1 MNSPLLT
8 APVSRHSCYTK
19 FHAFHSTF
27 HVTIVPLSPF
37 QPVVNT
43 PQLLDCSL
51 FNGTHQRTA
60 CYVSFKSHFLTAEA
74 MAALSAAH
82 ARASLGLPLRFPSAF
97 MFQIVRSSLITLFFL
112 QVLQSMALCVFPNG
126 IRERPVRDLATLSSL
141 SISFYAVTTRAASG
155 HSSLALAPLPVLMS
169 VEADLKCRLGPPIFW
184 RSCRACSRF

>member
-19 FHAFHSTF
+19 FNAFHSTF
-27 HVTIVPLSPF
+27 QYNHHCATLTS

-51 FNGTHQRTA
+51 FNGMHQRTVF
-60 CYVSFKSHFLTAEA
+60 YVSFKSHFLTAEA

-97 MFQIVRSSLITLFFL
+97 IFQIVRSSLITFFFL

-155 HSSLALAPLPVLMS
+155 HSSLALAPSLCLCP
-169 VEADLKCRLGPPIFW
+169 
-184 RSCRACSRF
+184 SRRI

>member
-19 FHAFHSTF
+19 FNAFHSTF
-27 HVTIVPLSPF
+27 HITIVPLSPF

-82 ARASLGLPLRFPSAF
+82 ARASLGLTLKFLSAFLFSALWFSICHAIFCRYFSRWPYAFSQMEYERDQYVISQLFPVFPSHF
-97 MFQIVRSSLITLFFL
+97 MQSQRALRVDTAHLLSPPSLC
-112 QVLQSMALCVFPNG
+112 LCP
-126 IRERPVRDLATLSSL
+126 
-141 SISFYAVTTRAASG
+141 
-155 HSSLALAPLPVLMS
+155 
-169 VEADLKCRLGPPIFW
+169 
-184 RSCRACSRF
+184 SRRI